1 MLCLRMKGLI
11 ISRGP
16 VILVIMRNTRKEKK
30 LSWFEKRA
38 QKNMPALLKTPKRFP
53 KSLPHSRQKHA
64 VAYPNPQMY
73 TFIAVYSKHVK
84 LLSKKRMKSQILYM
98 HMQHHFVKDRT
109 MIVNLFL
116 SHSYILILPQKS
128 IFSI

>member
-1 MLCLRMKGLI
+1 
-11 ISRGP
+11 
-16 VILVIMRNTRKEKK
+16 
-30 LSWFEKRA
+30 
-38 QKNMPALLKTPKRFP
+38 MPALLKTPKRFP

-98 HMQHHFVKDRT
+98 YMQHHFVKDRT

-116 SHSYILILPQKS
+116 SHSYIYSYYHKNLSLAYNTDTNLHNTVSGHAVMKS
-128 IFSI
+128 FLFPLQT

>member
-16 VILVIMRNTRKEKK
+16 VILVIMWNTRKEKR

-38 QKNMPALLKTPKRFP
+38 QMNMPALLKTPKRFP

-84 LLSKKRMKSQILYM
+84 RMKSQYCTCTCNITL
-98 HMQHHFVKDRT
+98 
-109 MIVNLFL
+109 
-116 SHSYILILPQKS
+116 
-128 IFSI
+128 